1 MLPHY
6 NSFPRHSS
14 QAHTTG
20 ISAPPPHQMQPQLGI
35 RNPQIP
41 VQFSNSNSM
50 IAQPNFMNL
59 PNNLLPMQNNH
70 LGMPQFGSVGP
81 TSQPGQPN
89 VGFFGSQSNGQ
100 GMNSV
105 GQFCNLVQ
113 QVNQLMSSQVPGQ
126 IFGHNMLNLQQ
137 QMNPNMGLPY
147 GQFCLPNSMQNMNQ
161 FVPMQMQNPSQV
173 RPNYAFQGSNQAPR
187 ATMSQNVPLFANNQ
201 ANLHSNQAGQ
211 QANQNQQNLG
221 LPPVQGTQLLQGN
234 NTNSN
239 GGYNSNSN
247 WKQSPSRNFTK
258 NPKNHQGGFQN
269 PQSHHMK
276 NAKGKFTFRNGHK
289 GKGLRNESEGKFAL
303 ANSSNQG
310 KQGKRSLSLSY
321 TEQEIERWRE
331 ERRKHYPSKSNI
343 EKKINEKMIN
353 SEIIERE
360 ANIRREQLKEILTKQ
375 AELGVEVAEVPSY
388 YLADSNQGHVKEDNE
403 SLTKK
408 RRLANKFG
416 KREKYDRK
424 DRFSKRQRSHQKG
437 SSNNPSFNKMEPN
450 KREPTLL
457 QKLLRADIR
466 RDRSHLLQA
475 FRFMVTNSFFKDCP
489 DKPLKFPTVA
499 VKESSGEEEV
509 AEKLS
514 SLAEKDALKGS
525 DKSMVGRVYN
535 NHSGN
540 NNDVGNHDDSGDED
554 DGEGEGTETPGEEE
568 EEIIN

>member
-6 NSFPRHSS
+6 NSFPRHSN

-20 ISAPPPHQMQPQLGI
+20 SLAPPPHQMQPQLGI

-50 IAQPNFMNL
+50 IALPNFMNL

-70 LGMPQFGSVGP
+70 LGMPQFGSIGP

-89 VGFFGSQSNGQ
+89 VGFFGSQ
-100 GMNSV
+100 GMP
-105 GQFCNLVQ
+105 QFCNLVQ

-137 QMNPNMGLPY
+137 QMNQNMGLPY

-161 FVPMQMQNPSQV
+161 FVPMQMQNPPQV
-173 RPNYAFQGSNQAPR
+173 RPNYGFPVSNQAPQT
-187 ATMSQNVPLFANNQ
+187 TMSQNVPLFANNR

-211 QANQNQQNLG
+211 QVNQNQQNLG
-221 LPPVQGTQLLQGN
+221 LPPVQGTQLVQEN
-234 NTNSN
+234 KTNSS

-247 WKQSPSRNFTK
+247 WKQSPSKSFTK

-269 PQSHHMK
+269 PQAHHMK
-276 NAKGKFTFRNGHK
+276 NAKGKFSFPNGHK
-289 GKGLRNESEGKFAL
+289 GKGLRNESEGKFSL

-310 KQGKRSLSLSY
+310 RERKRSLFLSY

-343 EKKINEKMIN
+343 EKKISEKLIN
-353 SEIIERE
+353 SEVIERE
-360 ANIRREQLKEILTKQ
+360 VNIRREQLKDILTKQ
-375 AELGVEVAEVPSY
+375 AELGVQIAEVPSH
-388 YLADSNQGHVKEDNE
+388 YLADSNQGHIKEDNE
-403 SLTKK
+403 TLTKK
-408 RRLANKFG
+408 GRSSNKFG

-424 DRFSKRQRSHQKG
+424 DRFSKRQRSHQRD
-437 SSNNPSFNKMEPN
+437 SSSDPSFDKREPN

-457 QKLLRADIR
+457 QKLLSADIR
-466 RDRSHLLQA
+466 RDRSHLLQV

-499 VKESSGEEEV
+499 VKESSCDEEV
-509 AEKLS
+509 AQKLS
-514 SLAEKDALKGS
+514 SLVEKDAFKGS

-540 NNDVGNHDDSGDED
+540 NNDVGNSVDSSDED
-554 DGEGEGTETPGEEE
+554 DGEGEGTERPGEEE
-568 EEIIN
+568 EEIID